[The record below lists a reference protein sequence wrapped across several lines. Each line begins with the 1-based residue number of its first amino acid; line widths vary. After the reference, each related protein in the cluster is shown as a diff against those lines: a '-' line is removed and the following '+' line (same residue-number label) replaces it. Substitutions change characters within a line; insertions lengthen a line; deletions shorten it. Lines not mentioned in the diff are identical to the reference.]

1 DQKAEAEAREGV
13 YALAKKAAAAYDRL
27 KSAKKSI
34 QIINSNMKVA
44 QDTSAENVLKLGKD
58 ISKKI
63 DSLDLMFFQKQDQKG
78 ITYDEPNLNS
88 KLWRAITYINNS
100 DGPPT
105 PSAEV
110 KIKEL
115 EVELEKVEKAISDFF
130 ENDWSEY
137 REKVKTVKVDWFDLK
152 EE

>member
-1 DQKAEAEAREGV
+1 
-13 YALAKKAAAAYDRL
+13 
-27 KSAKKSI
+27 
-34 QIINSNMKVA
+34 MKVA

-100 DGPPT
+100 DGPPS
-105 PSAEV
+105 PSAKV